1 LVIYQERALDQDFP
15 LLAGLPTTAEP
26 DTESEEDL
34 TSLDATAF
42 SQAVVFA
49 TDWTAETILRQ
60 LDKGNISLDPGYQ
73 RRDAWRP
80 DRKSRF
86 IESLL
91 LGLPIPQLVLAE
103 AKGRKG
109 SYIVIDGKQRLLSLR
124 QFAAKPAKPDAPYD
138 GLSLTGLKIRPE
150 LNGKT
155 LHDMEED
162 PSLQSEVSAFQN
174 QPIRTVVL
182 RNWPDENFLYLVFLR
197 LNTGNVQLSPQELR
211 QALHPGPFVSFSVER
226 SGQSKG
232 LQKFFR
238 ITSPDF
244 RMRDVEMLVRF
255 YAFQN
260 FIEHY
265 TGNLK
270 VFMDTTCSSLND
282 QWETAKDLLKE
293 QADSMDEAIA
303 ATFEIFGEDNAF
315 RKSEGVKYQARR
327 NRAVFDIMVYYF
339 TQPDVRQHA
348 LNRKQ
353 HVEAIF
359 RQLCQ
364 DPEFVRSLETT
375 TKSIAATQLRLSRW
389 GEALSNA
396 IEHPITPPAI
406 GQPA

>member
-1 LVIYQERALDQDFP
+1 LDEDFP
-15 LLAGLPTTAEP
+15 LLSGLQTSAEP
-26 DTESEEDL
+26 DNESEEDL
-34 TSLDATAF
+34 TSLDAAAF

-103 AKGRKG
+103 AKGKKG

-124 QFAAKPAKPDAPYD
+124 QFAAKPESPYSR
-138 GLSLTGLKIRPE
+138 LALTGLKIRTE

-162 PSLQSEVSAFQN
+162 PSLQNDVSAFQN

-182 RNWPDENFLYLVFLR
+182 RNWPNENFLYLVFLR

-232 LQKFFR
+232 LQKYFR
-238 ITSPDF
+238 ISTPDF

-255 YAFQN
+255 YAFRN

-293 QADSMDEAIA
+293 QADAMDGAIS
-303 ATFEIFGEDNAF
+303 ATFEIFGEENAF
-315 RKSEGVKYQARR
+315 RKSDGTKYEARR
-327 NRAVFDIMVYYF
+327 NRAVFDVMVYYLSD
-339 TQPDVRQHA
+339 PDVRQRA
-348 LNRKQ
+348 LDRRRE
-353 HVEAIF
+353 VETAF
-359 RQLCQ
+359 RDLCR
-364 DPEFVRSLETT
+364 DREFVRSLETT
-375 TKSIAATQLRLSRW
+375 TKSIAATQLRLERW
-389 GEALSNA
+389 GQALTNA
-396 IEHPITPPAI
+396 IGHQVVVPTIRQA
-406 GQPA
+406 A

>member
-1 LVIYQERALDQDFP
+1 MDQDYP
-15 LLAGLPTTAEP
+15 LLPGLQANAEP
-26 DTESEEDL
+26 DSESEEDL
-34 TSLDATAF
+34 TSLDSAAF

-60 LDKGNISLDPGYQ
+60 LEKGNISLNPGYQ

-103 AKGRKG
+103 VKGKKG

-124 QFAAKPAKPDAPYD
+124 QFAEKPNPAGHALA
-138 GLSLTGLKIRPE
+138 LSSLKIRTD

-162 PSLQSEVSAFQN
+162 PSLQNDVSAFQN

-182 RNWPDENFLYLVFLR
+182 RNWSNENFLYLVFLR

-211 QALHPGPFVSFSVER
+211 QALHPGPFVTFAVDR
-226 SGQSKG
+226 SGQSEG
-232 LQKFFR
+232 LRKFFQ
-238 ITSPDF
+238 ISAPDF

-260 FIEHY
+260 FIAHY

-270 VFMDTTCSSLND
+270 VFMDTTCSSLNE
-282 QWETAKDLLKE
+282 QWQTAKDLLVA
-293 QADSMDEAIA
+293 QAESMDQAIA
-303 ATFEIFGEDNAF
+303 ATFQLFGDDNAF
-315 RKSEGVKYQARR
+315 RKSDGVSYQSRR

-339 TQPDVRQHA
+339 TDPIIR
-348 LNRKQ
+348 NK
-353 HVEAIF
+353 AIERPEEVKAAF
-359 RQLCQ
+359 LELCK

-375 TKSIAATQLRLSRW
+375 TKSISATQLRLSRW
-389 GEALSNA
+389 GEGLSHV
-396 IEHPITPPAI
+396 IDLKIDVPKI
-406 GQPA
+406 GGVV

>member
-1 LVIYQERALDQDFP
+1 MDHEFP
-15 LLAGLPTTAEP
+15 LLAALQVTAEP

-34 TSLDATAF
+34 TSLDSTAF

-73 RRDAWRP
+73 RRDAWRA

-103 AKGRKG
+103 AKGKKG

-124 QFAAKPAKPDAPYD
+124 QFAAKPGSPYEP
-138 GLSLTGLKIRPE
+138 LALTGLKIRTD

-155 LHDMEED
+155 LHGMEDD
-162 PSLQSEVSAFQN
+162 PSLQSDVSAFQN
-174 QPIRTVVL
+174 QTIRTVVL
-182 RNWPDENFLYLVFLR
+182 RNWPNENFLYLVFLR

-211 QALHPGPFVSFSVER
+211 QALHPGPFVTFAVER
-226 SGQSKG
+226 SGQSPG
-232 LQKFFR
+232 LRKFFR
-238 ITSPDF
+238 ISAPDF

-255 YAFQN
+255 FAFRN

-270 VFMDTTCSSLND
+270 VFMDTTCLSLND
-282 QWETAKDLLKE
+282 QWDSAKDLLIA
-293 QADSMDEAIA
+293 QATAMDDAIA
-303 ATFEIFGEDNAF
+303 ATFAIFGDENAF
-315 RKSEGVKYQARR
+315 RKSDGEKYQARR

-339 TQPDVRQHA
+339 TDDEVRRRA
-348 LNRKQ
+348 IERKQ
-353 HVEAIF
+353 QVEFEF
-359 RQLCQ
+359 RDLCRN
-364 DPEFVRSLETT
+364 PAFVRALETT
-375 TKSIAATQLRLSRW
+375 TKSIAATQTRLSLW
-389 GEALSNA
+389 GEALA
-396 IEHPITPPAI
+396 RVLEYAVPIPTI
-406 GQPA
+406 GGTA

>member
-1 LVIYQERALDQDFP
+1 MEEEFP
-15 LLAGLPTTAEP
+15 LLAALQTTPEP

-34 TSLDATAF
+34 TSLDSATF

-73 RRDAWRP
+73 RRDAWRA

-103 AKGRKG
+103 AKGKKG

-124 QFAAKPAKPDAPYD
+124 QFAAKPGSAYQP
-138 GLSLTGLKIRPE
+138 LSLAGLKIRTD

-155 LHDMEED
+155 LHEIEED
-162 PSLQSEVSAFQN
+162 PSLQSDASAFQN
-174 QPIRTVVL
+174 QTIRTVVL
-182 RNWPDENFLYLVFLR
+182 RNWPNENFLYLVFLR

-211 QALHPGPFVSFSVER
+211 QALHPGPFVTFAVER

-238 ITSPDF
+238 IATPDF

-255 YAFQN
+255 YAFRN

-282 QWETAKDLLKE
+282 QWETSKE
-293 QADSMDEAIA
+293 FLISQADAMEDAIA
-303 ATFEIFGEDNAF
+303 TTFEIFGDDNAF
-315 RKSEGVKYQARR
+315 RKSDGEKYQARR

-339 TQPDVRQHA
+339 TGAEIRGRALAAKQQVESAFRELCRNPD
-348 LNRKQ
+348 
-353 HVEAIF
+353 
-359 RQLCQ
+359 
-364 DPEFVRSLETT
+364 FVRSLETT
-375 TKSIAATQLRLSRW
+375 TKSIAATDYRLSRW
-389 GEALSNA
+389 GEALSNV
-396 IEHPITPPAI
+396 IGIPVPVPTITGVA
-406 GQPA
+406 

>member
-1 LVIYQERALDQDFP
+1 MDQDFP

-34 TSLDATAF
+34 TSLDAAAF

-103 AKGRKG
+103 AKGKKG

-124 QFAAKPAKPDAPYD
+124 QFAAKPESQYARLA
-138 GLSLTGLKIRPE
+138 LTGLKIRTE
-150 LNGKT
+150 LNGKS
-155 LHDMEED
+155 LQDMEED
-162 PSLQSEVSAFQN
+162 PSLQNDVSAFQN

-182 RNWPDENFLYLVFLR
+182 RNWPNENFLYLVFLR

-226 SGQSKG
+226 SGQSEG

-238 ITSPDF
+238 IKTPDF

-270 VFMDTTCSSLND
+270 VFMDTTCSSLNE

-293 QADSMDEAIA
+293 QADSMDKAIA
-303 ATFEIFGEDNAF
+303 ATFEIFGDDNAF
-315 RKSEGVKYQARR
+315 RKSDGVKYEARR
-327 NRAVFDIMVYYF
+327 NRAVFDIMIYYF
-339 TQPDVRQHA
+339 TNPDIRQRA
-348 LNRKQ
+348 LDRKPE
-353 HVEAIF
+353 VEAAF
-359 RQLCQ
+359 RSLCQ
-364 DPEFVRSLETT
+364 NVDFVRSLETT
-375 TKSIAATQLRLSRW
+375 TKSIAATRLRLTRW
-389 GEALSNA
+389 GQSLADTL
-396 IEHPITPPAI
+396 EHAVVVPTIHQA
-406 GQPA
+406 A